1 MPTYEYECQDCGYTF
16 EEFQRI
22 TADPL
27 SECPKCHGNLKRL
40 LGTGAGIIFKG
51 SGFYATDYR
60 SPTYQKT
67 AQSEAAA
74 GKSAAKG
81 ETKSESS
88 GGGYVHEESKS
99 LRFRCGGKEERLTEH
114 DPYPNPGYEE
124 VHTRFHD
131 PAWNQDFLMSE
142 GWSC

>member
-27 SECPKCHGNLKRL
+27 SECPECHGHVKRL

-60 SPTYQKT
+60 SPTYQKG
-67 AQSEAAA
+67 AQNEAAA

-88 GGGYVHEESKS
+88 GGDTSTKS
-99 LRFRCGGKEERLTEH
+99 PKASGSGAVEKKS
-114 DPYPNPGYEE
+114 
-124 VHTRFHD
+124 
-131 PAWNQDFLMSE
+131 A
-142 GWSC
+142 

>member
-51 SGFYATDYR
+51 SGFYQTDYKK
-60 SPTYQKT
+60 SSHT
-67 AQSEAAA
+67 AHAAE
-74 GKSAAKG
+74 KSGDKKAD
-81 ETKSESS
+81 
-88 GGGYVHEESKS
+88 
-99 LRFRCGGKEERLTEH
+99 GGKA
-114 DPYPNPGYEE
+114 DKP
-124 VHTRFHD
+124 
-131 PAWNQDFLMSE
+131 SK
-142 GWSC
+142 